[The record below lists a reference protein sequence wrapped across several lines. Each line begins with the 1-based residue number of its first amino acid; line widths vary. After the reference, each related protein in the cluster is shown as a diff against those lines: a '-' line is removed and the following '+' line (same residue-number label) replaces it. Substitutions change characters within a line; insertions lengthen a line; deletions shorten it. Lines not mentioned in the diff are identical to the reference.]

1 MSQGGAGELNQEQ
14 LERLASYFD
23 EEVTFSKH
31 IKIRVEDVQ
40 PGRATL
46 YVDVEDIHCNG
57 NGSLHGG
64 VYTSLIDN
72 ATGLSVSSL
81 VGLRTATIQMDTHF
95 LEPVSGGRITC
106 RGEVVHRTRR
116 TATAEGRVYDEEGN
130 LVATGAGVF
139 RIFEKEGDPI
149 V

>member
-1 MSQGGAGELNQEQ
+1 MSQGGTGELNQEQ

-46 YVDVEDIHCNG
+46 YADVEDIHCNG

>member
-1 MSQGGAGELNQEQ
+1 MSQGGVGELDQEQ

-23 EEVTFSKH
+23 EEVTFSRH
-31 IKIRVEDVQ
+31 IKIKVEDVE
-40 PGRATL
+40 PGRAVL
-46 YVDVEDIHCNG
+46 YLDVEDIHFNG
-57 NGSLHGG
+57 SGSLHGG

-81 VGLRTATIQMDTHF
+81 VGLRTATIQMDAHF

-116 TATAEGRVYDEEGN
+116 MATAEGRVYDGEGN
-130 LVATGAGVF
+130 LVAMGAGVF
-139 RIFEKEGDPI
+139 RIFEKEGSP
-149 V
+149 VV

>member
-1 MSQGGAGELNQEQ
+1 MSQGDVGELSQEQ
-14 LERLASYFD
+14 LEQLTTYFD
-23 EEVTFSKH
+23 EEVTFSRH
-31 IKIRVEDVQ
+31 IKIKVEDVQ
-40 PGRATL
+40 PGRASL

-72 ATGLSVSSL
+72 ATGLAVASL

-95 LEPVSGGRITC
+95 LEPVSEGRITC
-106 RGEVVHRTRR
+106 QAEVIHRTRR
-116 TATAEGRVYDEEGN
+116 TATAEGRVYDEEGK

-139 RIFEKEGDPI
+139 RIFEKEGNPI

>member
-1 MSQGGAGELNQEQ
+1 MSQGGTGELNQEQ

-72 ATGLSVSSL
+72 ATGLAVSSL

>member
-1 MSQGGAGELNQEQ
+1 MSQGGVGELDHEQ

-31 IKIRVEDVQ
+31 IRIRVEDVE
-40 PGRATL
+40 PGRAVL
-46 YVDVEDIHCNG
+46 YVDVEDIHFNG

-72 ATGLSVSSL
+72 ATGLAVSSL
-81 VGLRTATIQMDTHF
+81 VGLRTATIQMDAHF

-106 RGEVVHRTRR
+106 RAEVVHRTRR
-116 TATAEGRVYDEEGN
+116 TATAEGKIYDEEGN
-130 LVATGAGVF
+130 LVAIGAGVF
-139 RIFEKEGDPI
+139 RIFEKEGNPI

>member
-1 MSQGGAGELNQEQ
+1 MSQGGTGELNQEQ
-14 LERLASYFD
+14 LQRLASYFD

>member
-1 MSQGGAGELNQEQ
+1 MSQGGTGELSQEQ

-23 EEVTFSKH
+23 EEVTFSKYL
-31 IKIRVEDVQ
+31 KIRVEDVQ

-72 ATGLSVSSL
+72 ATGLGVSSL

>member
-1 MSQGGAGELNQEQ
+1 MSDGSVGELNAEQ

-23 EEVTFSKH
+23 EEVTFSKY
-31 IKIRVEDVQ
+31 IKIRVEEVE
-40 PGRATL
+40 PGQAIL

-57 NGSLHGG
+57 NGTLHGG

-81 VGLRTATIQMDTHF
+81 VGLRTATIQMDAHF
-95 LEPVSGGRITC
+95 LESVSGGRITC

-130 LVATGAGVF
+130 LVATGTGVF